1 MTKIVESIVEP
12 HFQTST
18 MRCRRPTD
26 DARLFNHGLKNVFTN
41 NNFGGLF
48 HENTNM
54 MNIKRKKN
62 SELTIYFVYKI

>member
-1 MTKIVESIVEP
+1 
-12 HFQTST
+12 